1 MHRLF
6 LVVIALLSFAM
17 LEKVN
22 AQVADDYVLQWVGK
36 LAKELN
42 EKFAV
47 RPFEYIGWAK
57 DLRTAQALAKEH
69 DRPIFLFTLNGQMNT
84 GRC

>member
-6 LVVIALLSFAM
+6 LVAITLISFVM
-17 LEKVN
+17 LGKVN
-22 AQVADDYVLQWVGK
+22 AEVADDYLLQWVGK
-36 LAKELN
+36 HARKLN
-42 EKFAV
+42 ERFAV

-57 DLRTAQALAKEH
+57 DIRTAQALAKEH
-69 DRPIFLFTLNGQMNT
+69 DRPIFLFTLSGKMNT